1 MLSPCDAVRAAEQ
14 SGVPALLAMMRELA
28 GFEDYLDDFRI
39 DEQALL
45 SRAFGPDAQCEVLVA
60 DGGGHLAGY
69 AVVLAIPFTFDL
81 RPTLLLKELYVRE
94 GHRRAGLGQALM
106 QGVALLAQ
114 RKGAGRL
121 KWDVLRGNARAQ
133 AFYTRLGGKP
143 DDKWVAYQMD
153 RQALDRLVASAE
165 MADSHP
171 S

>member
-14 SGVPALLAMMRELA
+14 SDVPALLAMMRELA
-28 GFEDYLDDFRI
+28 GFEDYLDDFRV

-45 SRAFGPDAQCEVLVA
+45 SRAFGPDARCEVLVA

-94 GHRRAGLGQALM
+94 GYRRAGLGQALM
-106 QGVALLAQ
+106 QGIALLAQ

-121 KWDVLRGNARAQ
+121 KWDVLRGNARASLL
-133 AFYTRLGGKP
+133 RPPG
-143 DDKWVAYQMD
+143 
-153 RQALDRLVASAE
+153 RQARRQMGGLPDGPAGARPTRRLAE